1 MNAEKIV
8 KSTQEQAV
16 TAWIGWIN
24 QMRIDDLIENLNRQD
39 QNLDSAMGSMNWAL
53 GKIEDLVVANR
64 GGNKGVHGFIAE
76 VAECGLENAQ
86 SLVHGEKP
94 AMEWVN
100 DNGPAD
106 LLRNGVEIQVKFV
119 NAGGKFSLDAVAAH
133 LQKYPD
139 FLDKD
144 GIYQIP
150 KDHLDAVRSLYEMP
164 KEEAAKLASSTGGPS
179 YSTWK
184 SIHEFFNSSE
194 FSIDDLEA
202 SKFEYS
208 EVQKNAIADKMTEEK
223 SKLAD
228 ESERIKKDIYEE
240 HKLTPQE
247 GAKAAAAGAVLEAG
261 TAFAISMKRHLGNG
275 KRIGDL
281 TQDDWEEI
289 AKDSGM
295 GLVKGGVRGGAV
307 YWLNNYTATPSS
319 VASALVTASFGVAE
333 CAYRFRSG
341 ELTEIEFIESSEIAC
356 LDASVSAFS
365 SFVGQVII
373 PVPVLGALVG
383 NAVGA
388 TVYELGKD
396 FYDKREAEL
405 LAHYA
410 QELKALDT
418 ELDGEYAA
426 CISSLR
432 ENMSE
437 YISLLEKAFSPNPA
451 MAFSGSVELA
461 ASLNVP
467 DGEILHTREEV
478 DDFFLKLESVRLKK
492 QRPSETQSLG
502 RLPSR
507 TDESPA
513 LPSCSQQRML
523 A

>member
-8 KSTQEQAV
+8 RSSQEQAV
-16 TAWIGWIN
+16 AAWIGLIN
-24 QMRIDDLIENLNRQD
+24 QMRIDDLIENLNRQN
-39 QNLDSAMGSMNWAL
+39 QNLDSAMESMNWAL
-53 GKIEDLVVANR
+53 GKIEDLVVTNR
-64 GGNKGVHGFIAE
+64 GGSKGVHGFIAE

-86 SLVHGEKP
+86 SLVHGDKP

-119 NAGGKFSLDAVAAH
+119 NAGGKFSLDAVATH
-133 LQKYPD
+133 LEKYPD
-139 FLDKD
+139 FLDK
-144 GIYQIP
+144 GGVYQIP
-150 KDHLDAVRSLYEMP
+150 KDHLDAIRSLYEMP
-164 KEEAAKLASSTGGPS
+164 REEAVKLVSSTGGPS
-179 YSTWK
+179 YSNWK
-184 SIHEFFNSSE
+184 SIHEFFDSSG

-208 EVQKNAIADKMTEEK
+208 EVQKNVIADNMAEEK
-223 SKLAD
+223 IRFAD

-240 HKLTPQE
+240 HKPTLQE
-247 GAKAAAAGAVLEAG
+247 GAKAAVAGAVLEAG
-261 TAFAISMKRHLGNG
+261 TAFALSVKSHLGNG

-307 YWLNNYTATPSS
+307 YGLSNYTATPSS
-319 VASALVTASFGVAE
+319 VASALVTASFGVAD

-365 SFVGQVII
+365 SFVGQAVI
-373 PVPVLGALVG
+373 PVPILGALVG
-383 NAVGA
+383 NAVGT

-396 FYDKREAEL
+396 FYSKREAEL
-405 LAHYA
+405 LAHYT

-418 ELDGEYAA
+418 ELDCEYTA
-426 CISSLR
+426 CINSLR
-432 ENMSE
+432 ENMGT
-437 YISLLEKAFSPNPA
+437 YISLLGKAFSPNSA

-467 DGEILHTREEV
+467 DSEILHTREEV
-478 DDFFLKLESVRLKK
+478 DDFFLN
-492 QRPSETQSLG
+492 
-502 RLPSR
+502 
-507 TDESPA
+507 
-513 LPSCSQQRML
+513 
-523 A
+523 

>member
-1 MNAEKIV
+1 MNVEKVV
-8 KSTQEQAV
+8 KSSQEQAV
-16 TAWIGWIN
+16 AAWIGLIN
-24 QMRIDDLIENLNRQD
+24 QMRINDLIENLDRQN
-39 QNLDSAMGSMNWAL
+39 QNLDSAMESMNWAL
-53 GKIEDLVVANR
+53 GKIGDLVVANR
-64 GGNKGVHGFIAE
+64 GGSKGVHGFIAE

-86 SLVHGEKP
+86 SLVHGDKP
-94 AMEWVN
+94 VMEWVN

-133 LQKYPD
+133 LDKYPD
-139 FLDKD
+139 FLDK
-144 GIYQIP
+144 GGVYQIP
-150 KDHLDAVRSLYEMP
+150 KDYLDAVRTLYEMP
-164 KEEAAKLASSTGGPS
+164 REEAAKLVSSTGGLS
-179 YSTWK
+179 YSNWK
-184 SIHEFFNSSE
+184 SIHEFFDSSG
-194 FSIDDLEA
+194 FNIDDLEA

-208 EVQKNAIADKMTEEK
+208 EVQKNAITDKMAEEK
-223 SKLAD
+223 IRLSD
-228 ESERIKKDIYEE
+228 ESKRVKKDIYEE
-240 HKLTPQE
+240 HRPTPQE

-261 TAFAISMKRHLGNG
+261 TAFALSVKRHLRNG
-275 KRIGDL
+275 KCIGDL

-319 VASALVTASFGVAE
+319 VASALVTASFSVAD

-373 PVPVLGALVG
+373 PVPILGALVG
-383 NAVGA
+383 NAVGT

-396 FYDKREAEL
+396 FYSKREAEL

-410 QELKALDT
+410 QELEALDI
-418 ELDGEYAA
+418 ELESEYAA
-426 CISSLR
+426 CISVLR

-437 YISLLEKAFSPNPA
+437 YISLLEKAFSSNFA
-451 MAFSGSVELA
+451 VAFSGSVELA

-467 DGEILHTREEV
+467 DSEILHTREEV
-478 DDFFLKLESVRLKK
+478 DDFFLN
-492 QRPSETQSLG
+492 
-502 RLPSR
+502 
-507 TDESPA
+507 
-513 LPSCSQQRML
+513 
-523 A
+523 

>member
-1 MNAEKIV
+1 
-8 KSTQEQAV
+8 
-16 TAWIGWIN
+16 
-24 QMRIDDLIENLNRQD
+24 
-39 QNLDSAMGSMNWAL
+39 
-53 GKIEDLVVANR
+53 
-64 GGNKGVHGFIAE
+64 
-76 VAECGLENAQ
+76 
-86 SLVHGEKP
+86 
-94 AMEWVN
+94 
-100 DNGPAD
+100 
-106 LLRNGVEIQVKFV
+106 
-119 NAGGKFSLDAVAAH
+119 
-133 LQKYPD
+133 
-139 FLDKD
+139 
-144 GIYQIP
+144 
-150 KDHLDAVRSLYEMP
+150 
-164 KEEAAKLASSTGGPS
+164 
-179 YSTWK
+179 
-184 SIHEFFNSSE
+184 
-194 FSIDDLEA
+194 
-202 SKFEYS
+202 
-208 EVQKNAIADKMTEEK
+208 MTEEK
-223 SKLAD
+223 SRLAD

-240 HKLTPQE
+240 HKPTPQE

-275 KRIGDL
+275 KCIGDL

-365 SFVGQVII
+365 SFVGQAII

-383 NAVGA
+383 NAVGT

-426 CISSLR
+426 CISGLR
-432 ENMSE
+432 ENMSA
-437 YISLLEKAFSPNPA
+437 YISLLEKAFSPNVA

-478 DDFFLKLESVRLKK
+478 DDFFLN
-492 QRPSETQSLG
+492 
-502 RLPSR
+502 
-507 TDESPA
+507 
-513 LPSCSQQRML
+513 
-523 A
+523 

>member
-1 MNAEKIV
+1 MNAEKV
-8 KSTQEQAV
+8 VRSSQEQAV
-16 TAWIGWIN
+16 AAWIGLIN
-24 QMRIDDLIENLNRQD
+24 QMRIDDLIENLNRQN
-39 QNLDSAMGSMNWAL
+39 QNLDSAMESMNWAL
-53 GKIEDLVVANR
+53 GKIEDLVVTNR
-64 GGNKGVHGFIAE
+64 GGSKGVHGFIAE

-86 SLVHGEKP
+86 SLVHGDKP

-119 NAGGKFSLDAVAAH
+119 NAGGKFSLDAVATH
-133 LQKYPD
+133 LEKYPD
-139 FLDKD
+139 FLDK
-144 GIYQIP
+144 GGVYQIP
-150 KDHLDAVRSLYEMP
+150 KDHLDAIRSLYEMP
-164 KEEAAKLASSTGGPS
+164 REEAVKLVSSTGGPS
-179 YSTWK
+179 YSNWK
-184 SIHEFFNSSE
+184 SIHEFFDSSG

-208 EVQKNAIADKMTEEK
+208 EVQKNVIANNMAEEK
-223 SKLAD
+223 IRLAD

-240 HKLTPQE
+240 HKPTLQE
-247 GAKAAAAGAVLEAG
+247 GAKAAVAGAVLEAG
-261 TAFAISMKRHLGNG
+261 TAFALSVKSHLGNG

-307 YWLNNYTATPSS
+307 YGLSNYTATPSS
-319 VASALVTASFGVAE
+319 VASALVTASFGVAD

-365 SFVGQVII
+365 SFVGQAVI
-373 PVPVLGALVG
+373 PVPILGALVG
-383 NAVGA
+383 NAVGT

-396 FYDKREAEL
+396 FYSKREAEL
-405 LAHYA
+405 LAHYT

-418 ELDGEYAA
+418 ELDCEYTA
-426 CISSLR
+426 CINSLR
-432 ENMSE
+432 ENMGT
-437 YISLLEKAFSPNPA
+437 YISLLGKAFSPNSA

-467 DGEILHTREEV
+467 DSEILHTREEV
-478 DDFFLKLESVRLKK
+478 DDFFLN
-492 QRPSETQSLG
+492 
-502 RLPSR
+502 
-507 TDESPA
+507 
-513 LPSCSQQRML
+513 
-523 A
+523 

>member
-1 MNAEKIV
+1 MKVEKV
-8 KSTQEQAV
+8 AKSSQEQAV
-16 TAWIGWIN
+16 AAWIGLIN

-39 QNLDSAMGSMNWAL
+39 QNLDSAMESMNWAL

-64 GGNKGVHGFIAE
+64 GGDKGVHGFIAE

-86 SLVHGEKP
+86 SLLHGDKP

-119 NAGGKFSLDAVAAH
+119 NAGGKFSLDAVATH
-133 LQKYPD
+133 LEKYPD
-139 FLDKD
+139 FLDK
-144 GIYQIP
+144 GGVYQIP
-150 KDHLDAVRSLYEMP
+150 KDHLDAIRSLYEMP
-164 KEEAAKLASSTGGPS
+164 REEAVKLVSSTGGPS
-179 YSTWK
+179 YSNWK
-184 SIHEFFNSSE
+184 SIHEFFDSSG

-208 EVQKNAIADKMTEEK
+208 EVQKNVIADNMAEEK
-223 SKLAD
+223 IRLAD

-240 HKLTPQE
+240 HKPTLQE
-247 GAKAAAAGAVLEAG
+247 GAKAAVAGAVLEAG
-261 TAFAISMKRHLGNG
+261 TAFALSVKSHLGNG

-307 YWLNNYTATPSS
+307 YGLSNYTATPSS
-319 VASALVTASFGVAE
+319 VASALVTASFGVAD

-365 SFVGQVII
+365 SFVGQAVI
-373 PVPVLGALVG
+373 PVPILGALVG
-383 NAVGA
+383 NAVGT

-396 FYDKREAEL
+396 FYSKREAEL
-405 LAHYA
+405 LAHYT

-418 ELDGEYAA
+418 ELDCEYTE
-426 CISSLR
+426 CINSLR
-432 ENMSE
+432 ENMGT
-437 YISLLEKAFSPNPA
+437 YISLLGKAFSPNSA

-467 DGEILHTREEV
+467 DSEILHTREEV
-478 DDFFLKLESVRLKK
+478 DDFFLN
-492 QRPSETQSLG
+492 
-502 RLPSR
+502 
-507 TDESPA
+507 
-513 LPSCSQQRML
+513 
-523 A
+523 